1 MSIADYFTQPLKKD
15 ETVVA
20 IIRKH
25 WITLVWPVLIILV
38 GVGLLI
44 AFMDFFF
51 AARWSLIVWIILLVA
66 IASIAGYYWAVHYF
80 DSFIITDMRIIDID
94 QRGLFKRVVSET
106 TFDKVQDVTYAIVGF
121 FATTM
126 NYGTVSVQTGGAE
139 ARIELD
145 HVGEPR
151 RVQEILLEA
160 QKLFKERHGKELSA
174 RELVELIEETKKAN
188 ADSKGESVEK
198 SQQSST
204 SDDGPDADTEE

>member
-25 WITLVWPVLIILV
+25 WITLVWPVFIVLV
-38 GVGLLI
+38 GIGLLV
-44 AFMDFFF
+44 AFLDFFF
-51 AARWSLIVWIILLVA
+51 AAQWSLIVWVVLLAAVVGFA
-66 IASIAGYYWAVHYF
+66 AFNWAVHYF
-80 DSFIITDMRIIDID
+80 DSFIVTDMRIIDID

-106 TFDKVQDVTYAIVGF
+106 TFDKVQDVTYAIVGI

-126 NYGTVSVQTGGAE
+126 NYGTVSVQTGGTE

-151 RVQEILLEA
+151 RVQEVLLEA
-160 QKLFKERHGKELSA
+160 QKLFKERHGKELTA
-174 RELVELIEETKKAN
+174 HELVELLELAKKTEGTAGGNDISASDESPEADVEE
-188 ADSKGESVEK
+188 
-198 SQQSST
+198 
-204 SDDGPDADTEE
+204 